1 MIFIQNVYNTKYRNK
16 RNHILSERTVKMSS
30 SKILSA
36 AFILAMAAASASVT
50 SGSLSD
56 SHSIPPQSQTIIRS
70 ASADAVS
77 SGSRR
82 DDDDDDIMYAENET
96 DDE

>member
-56 SHSIPPQSQTIIRS
+56 SHIPPQSQTIIRS

-77 SGSRR
+77 SGSSR

>member
-1 MIFIQNVYNTKYRNK
+1 
-16 RNHILSERTVKMSS
+16 MSS

-56 SHSIPPQSQTIIRS
+56 SHGIPPQSQTIIRS

-77 SGSRR
+77 SGSSR